1 MDFIGLYN
9 KGHYSGI
16 RAVFLPSC
24 WVGHLMQSNSKYYI
38 RRRTILKGRNMGERQ
53 SQSPPRF
60 PRVDDDE
67 TREFYRIMTTR
78 QQEIAQS
85 LQALTTIMER
95 VV

>member
-1 MDFIGLYN
+1 MQP
-9 KGHYSGI
+9 YS
-16 RAVFLPSC
+16 R
-24 WVGHLMQSNSKYYI
+24 YYI
-38 RRRTILKGRNMGERQ
+38 RRRATLKGKPKFRDMGERQ

-67 TREFYRIMTTR
+67 TRAFYRIMTTG

-95 VV
+95 VVQPRIQEQGRGTPDHDNRSVAGS